1 MKTTKT
7 KTFDTVT
14 ESRRWKAAVTR
25 QTSGMSCAELLE
37 FFNKPRATITYAP
50 EPSEETCILRE
61 EPPKG

>member
-37 FFNKPRATITYAP
+37 FFNKPRATIKP
-50 EPSEETCILRE
+50 DEETCIVRE
-61 EPPKG
+61 EPPKR

>member
-7 KTFDTVT
+7 KSFDAVA

-25 QTSGMSCAELLE
+25 QTTGMSRAELLE
-37 FFNKPRATITYAP
+37 FFNKPRGISPGTP

-61 EPPKG
+61 KPPK

>member
-25 QTSGMSCAELLE
+25 QTAGMSRAELLE
-37 FFNKPRATITYAP
+37 FFNKPRATNIYKS
-50 EPSEETCILRE
+50 ELEEETCVVRE
-61 EPPKG
+61 EPPTN

>member
-25 QTSGMSCAELLE
+25 QTAGMSRAELLE
-37 FFNKPRATITYAP
+37 FFNKPRSTATYAS
-50 EPSEETCILRE
+50 EPGEETCILRE
-61 EPPKG
+61 EPPK